1 MSRKKL
7 VFLIAAGLFAL
18 CLPAFAQEKHY
29 LRELD
34 PTGLWVPVLSSSL
47 AGLVYVRFKNRTAYQ
62 MRGAP
67 SRLTHSK
74 QSN

>member
-1 MSRKKL
+1 MPGKKFAL
-7 VFLIAAGLFAL
+7 SIAAGLMAV
-18 CLPAFAQEKHY
+18 CLPAFSQEKQY
-29 LRELD
+29 LKEPD
-34 PTGLWVPVLSSSL
+34 PTGLWVPVLTGSL

>member
-47 AGLVYVRFKNRTAYQ
+47 AGLVYVRFKNRTAL
-62 MRGAP
+62 RGTP
-67 SRLTHSK
+67 IRLPHSK
-74 QSN
+74 NSN